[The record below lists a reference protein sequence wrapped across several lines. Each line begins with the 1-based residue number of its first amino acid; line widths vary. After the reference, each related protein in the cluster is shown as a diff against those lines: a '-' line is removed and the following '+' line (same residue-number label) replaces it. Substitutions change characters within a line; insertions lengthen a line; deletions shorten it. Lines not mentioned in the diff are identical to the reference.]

1 MTKKPLLASLLAA
14 EEGVAPEGDRPMVK
28 PKFGTSSAAVGNI
41 GKGFALQSEGRVID
55 IDPGLVAPSPFADRL
70 EMDEA
75 ALSDLVASIL
85 AEGQRMPVLARPH
98 PTESGRYQLAYGH
111 RRLRAVQRI
120 RENVQ
125 GKEGLQLKAF
135 VAPLTDIEL
144 AERQASENI
153 DRQDL
158 SWIDQALFLAGLEA
172 GGGEVKGAAE
182 KILKIDRS
190 VAWRMRN
197 VMATIPGDV
206 VRGIGSARKIG
217 MPRWVALAEL
227 FEKAPAKATAAA
239 SAMIERLDTAES
251 AAGATASAG
260 RSDKRF
266 LAVFNA
272 VKKATEQSASPSS
285 RKTGATVVKVSKTS
299 IEVRFPR
306 EQAQFGAWFEAEFP
320 ALWEKFLASTKS

>member
-14 EEGVAPEGDRPMVK
+14 EEGVTPEGERPMVR
-28 PKFGTSSAAVGNI
+28 PKFGTSSTAVGNI

-55 IDPGLVAPSPFADRL
+55 IDPDLVDPSPFVDRL

-75 ALSDLVASIL
+75 ALSGLVASIL
-85 AEGQRMPVLARPH
+85 ADGQRMPVLARPH

-111 RRLRAVQRI
+111 RRWRALLRI
-120 RENVQ
+120 RESVQ

-135 VAPLTDIEL
+135 VSHLTDIEL

-172 GGGEVKGAAE
+172 GGNEVKGAAE
-182 KILKIDRS
+182 KILKIDRT

-197 VMATIPGDV
+197 VMAAIPGDI
-206 VRGIGSARKIG
+206 VRAIGSAKKIG
-217 MPRWVALAEL
+217 MPRWVALADL
-227 FEKAPAKATAAA
+227 FEKAPARAVAAA
-239 SAMIERLDTAES
+239 NAMVERLNKAD
-251 AAGATASAG
+251 ATGGTTTSAG

-266 LAVFNA
+266 LAVFSA
-272 VKKATEQSASPSS
+272 VKKAVEQSLNHSD
-285 RKTGATVVKVSKTS
+285 RKTAAAIVKVSKTS
-299 IEVRFPR
+299 VQVRFPK
-306 EQAQFGAWFEAEFP
+306 EHAEFGAWFETEFP